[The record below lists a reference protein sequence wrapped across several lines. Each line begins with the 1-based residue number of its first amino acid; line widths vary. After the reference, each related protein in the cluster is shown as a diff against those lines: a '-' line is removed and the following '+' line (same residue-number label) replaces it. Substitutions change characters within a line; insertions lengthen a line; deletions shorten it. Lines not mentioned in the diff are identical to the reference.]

1 VSIILTGERRIAPR
15 VPRSGRLE
23 ITYADPLP
31 ATVDAELI
39 ESSSTGFRA
48 SHACARLVPG
58 LEVHF
63 GGGGNSGRARV
74 IWTHVLQKQRVSGF
88 LLL

>member
-1 VSIILTGERRIAPR
+1 MSMIFTAERRIAPR
-15 VPRSGRLE
+15 VPCTGRLE
-23 ITYADPLP
+23 IMYADPLP

-58 LEVHF
+58 LEVRI
-63 GGGGNSGRARV
+63 GRNGNSGRARV
-74 IWTHVLQKQRVSGF
+74 IWTHVLQQNRVSGF